1 MDREPGMESLGVECS
16 MSEDLNTFYLIIGAG
31 IVGLS
36 IGNYL
41 SRITKEKVII
51 IDKEETLGAHASGR
65 NSGVLHAGFYYT
77 PSTLKAKLTKEGNQ
91 KLRKYC
97 QERGLKI
104 NECGKVLVCK
114 SEKDLR
120 ILEELKNRAIMNKVK
135 VHIIDEKQLKQIE
148 PYAKTYEKALYS
160 PTTAVIDPKE
170 ILNSIAKDAQKSGVI
185 LIMKAKFVNLK
196 NNVAFTSIG
205 KINYKFLINCAGL
218 YADHIAQKMGIGNN
232 YKILPFKG
240 IYFSIKEKKSQLVKS
255 NIYPIPD
262 LSLPFLGVHIT
273 KSINGKLYVGPT
285 AIPAL
290 GRENYHLF
298 NNINKEILEILRY
311 NLWFF
316 LKNEHNY
323 RRFTFNEIKKYC
335 KHILYK
341 EVSHLVNEISYEDIT
356 NSLKVG
362 IRAQLIDIKKKKL
375 IMDFLIKRGENSIHI
390 LNAVSPAFTCS
401 IPFAKYVVET
411 FIV

>member
-1 MDREPGMESLGVECS
+1 
-16 MSEDLNTFYLIIGAG
+16 MSKSLNTFYLIIGAG

-36 IGNYL
+36 VAHCL
-41 SRITKEKVII
+41 SKITEEKIII
-51 IDKEETLGAHASGR
+51 IDKEKYLGAHASGR

-77 PSTLKAKLTKEGNQ
+77 PGTLKAKLTKEGNQ
-91 KLRKYC
+91 RLNEYC
-97 QERGLKI
+97 KEKGLKI

-114 SEKDLR
+114 NEKDLEVLKE
-120 ILEELKNRAIMNKVK
+120 LENRAVINNVE
-135 VHIIDEKQLKQIE
+135 VHIIDEKQLKEIE
-148 PYAKTYEKALYS
+148 PYAKTYKKALYS
-160 PTTAVIDPKE
+160 PTTAVVDPKE
-170 ILNSIAKDAQKSGVI
+170 ILNSMAEDAKRSGVI
-185 LIMKAKFVNLK
+185 LMRGVKFVNLK
-196 NNVAFTSIG
+196 NNIAFTSIG

-240 IYFSIKEKKSQLVKS
+240 IYFSIKDKKSQLVRS
-255 NIYPIPD
+255 NIYPIPN
-262 LSLPFLGVHIT
+262 LNLPFLGVHIT

-298 NNINKEILEILRY
+298 KNINKEILEILRY

-316 LKNEHNY
+316 LKNEYNY

-335 KHILYK
+335 KYILYK
-341 EVSHLVNEISYEDIT
+341 EVSNFVNGISYHDIT

-375 IMDFLIKRGENSIHI
+375 IMDFVVKRGENSVHI
-390 LNAVSPAFTCS
+390 LNAISPAFTCS
-401 IPFAKYVVET
+401 IPFAKYVVKT
-411 FIV
+411 FIMSNNNWRN

>member
-1 MDREPGMESLGVECS
+1 MSKSL
-16 MSEDLNTFYLIIGAG
+16 DTFYLIIGAG

-36 IGNYL
+36 VANCL
-41 SRITKEKVII
+41 SKITEEKIII
-51 IDKEETLGAHASGR
+51 IDKEKYLGAHASGR

-77 PSTLKAKLTKEGNQ
+77 PGTLKAKLTKEGNQ
-91 KLRKYC
+91 KLKEYC
-97 QERGLKI
+97 KERGLKI

-114 SEKDLR
+114 NEKDLEV
-120 ILEELKNRAIMNKVK
+120 LEELKNRAIMNKVK

-148 PYAKTYEKALYS
+148 PYAKTYKKALYS
-160 PTTAVIDPKE
+160 PTTAVVDPKE
-170 ILNSIAKDAQKSGVI
+170 ILNSIAKDAKRSGVI
-185 LIMKAKFVNLK
+185 LIRRAKFVNLK

-218 YADHIAQKMGIGNN
+218 YADHIAQKMGIGND

-240 IYFSIKEKKSQLVKS
+240 IYFSIKDKKSQLVKS
-255 NIYPIPD
+255 NIYPIPN
-262 LSLPFLGVHIT
+262 LNLPFLGVHIT

-298 NNINKEILEILRY
+298 NNINKEIWEILRY

-316 LKNEHNY
+316 LRNEHNY
-323 RRFTFNEIKKYC
+323 RKYTFNEIKKYC
-335 KHILYK
+335 KYILYK
-341 EVSHLVNEISYEDIT
+341 EVSNFVNGISYHDIT

-362 IRAQLIDIKKKKL
+362 IRAQLIDTKKKKL
-375 IMDFLIKRGENSIHI
+375 IMDFVIKRAENSIHI

-401 IPFAKYVVET
+401 IPFAEYVVKN
-411 FIV
+411 FILGNNK